1 MSLLAQEFRLQASK
15 SKDARM
21 KEEATSPV
29 GYSTGFLL
37 FDFKNGTMVHGMKD
51 NQPIEY
57 HSIGIRDGSLV
68 MIIGRSGC
76 GKTTWTLQTAGNII
90 RPFKSGMIF
99 HDDIEGGIIEERKQ
113 QLTKLYGEEFT
124 ERYVGRDAGIT
135 AENFYE
141 RVKMIH
147 DIKLNNIDKFSYNT
161 GIYDL
166 HGEPVYKLEPTVY
179 ILDSLALLMPDK
191 YATEDDLSGQ
201 MSATAAAKTNAAIF
215 KRLIPMIKA
224 ANIILLVINHINQN
238 VSINPMMKKKAS
250 VAYLKQE
257 ETLPGGNAC
266 IYLANNLIR
275 FDDHSKLKK
284 GEGFDIDGIMVDVQL
299 VKSRSNKAGQFA
311 RLVFDQDHGFDEEL
325 SLFNFLK
332 ECKRVKGAGAYLYLG
347 DRDDI
352 KFSQKQ
358 FKKKLRENPELREVF
373 MQEVA
378 EELKTMISDNRLEL
392 EESDFTTNL
401 SGDILSLV

>member
-1 MSLLAQEFRLQASK
+1 ML
-15 SKDARM
+15 
-21 KEEATSPV
+21 
-29 GYSTGFLL
+29 
-37 FDFKNGTMVHGMKD
+37 
-51 NQPIEY
+51 
-57 HSIGIRDGSLV
+57 
-68 MIIGRSGC
+68 
-76 GKTTWTLQTAGNII
+76 
-90 RPFKSGMIF
+90 
-99 HDDIEGGIIEERKQ
+99 
-113 QLTKLYGEEFT
+113 
-124 ERYVGRDAGIT
+124 
-135 AENFYE
+135 
-141 RVKMIH
+141 
-147 DIKLNNIDKFSYNT
+147 
-161 GIYDL
+161 
-166 HGEPVYKLEPTVY
+166 
-179 ILDSLALLMPDK
+179 
-191 YATEDDLSGQ
+191 
-201 MSATAAAKTNAAIF
+201 
-215 KRLIPMIKA
+215 
-224 ANIILLVINHINQN
+224 
-238 VSINPMMKKKAS
+238 
-250 VAYLKQE
+250 
-257 ETLPGGNAC
+257 GGNAC